1 MVIRRSSTGD
11 VRQLLADLADPSSD
25 DVRREAAVAR
35 LRVTGARAVR
45 QVVAA
50 LLAAR
55 GQTERVG
62 LLRVL
67 EGRQD
72 AGLVDPTLRSLA
84 APEADVR
91 VAAIAVAR
99 NLLDGERGGDVLDRL
114 TAMAVASDEAQAVR
128 LAAIGVIAELPA
140 QTVGPILATL
150 QQDED
155 AAIRLAGAARSREGD
170 EPGSYIEAASNGE
183 LPADP
188 QRLVDALARDGS
200 IVPLPTLHRLVTT
213 LREREQEQR
222 RESRQREW
230 QALRG
235 IVHQVLARR
244 DSRVALYDLRETM
257 EQAEHPLP
265 DDFVQAA
272 TAIGDA
278 SCLEAI
284 AAAYARTADQT
295 DAEAWRASLAGAAAA
310 IMAREKMSRRHAAVR
325 RIRGRWGE
333 AIDPIFR

>member
-1 MVIRRSSTGD
+1 VVIRRSSTGD
-11 VRQLLADLADPSSD
+11 VRQLLADLADSSGD

-35 LRVTGARAVR
+35 LRVTGARAIR

-55 GQTERVG
+55 SGAERVA

-72 AGLVDPTLRSLA
+72 PGLVDPVLRFLA
-84 APEADVR
+84 AGEADVR

-99 NLLDGERGGDVLDRL
+99 GLLDGERGGDVFDRL
-114 TAMAVASDEAQAVR
+114 TALAVASDEAQPVR
-128 LAAIGVIAELPA
+128 LAAIAVITELPA
-140 QTVGPILATL
+140 RTVGPILLTL
-150 QQDED
+150 QQDD
-155 AAIRLAGAARSREGD
+155 DPAIRLASVARPAGGDDPGAD
-170 EPGSYIEAASNGE
+170 IEAASSGD

-200 IVPLPTLHRLVTT
+200 TVPLPTLHRLVTT

-230 QALRG
+230 EALRG
-235 IVHQVLARR
+235 IVHNVLARR
-244 DSRVALYDLRETM
+244 ESRVALYDLRETL
-257 EQAEHPLP
+257 EQADHPLP
-265 DDFVQAA
+265 DDFVSAA
-272 TAIGDA
+272 AAIGDA

-284 AAAYARTADQT
+284 AAAFARSSHEPDQ
-295 DAEAWRASLAGAAAA
+295 DAWRISLAAAAAA
-310 IMAREKMSRRHAAVR
+310 IMSREKITRRNATIR
-325 RIRGRWGE
+325 RIRSRWGDTVS
-333 AIDPIFR
+333 ALLD